1 MERTKSPWDIHLQLM
16 RIEKE
21 YRRIRVYKPYTAML
35 LLNMANDIGCSYAN
49 NFASHGIDI
58 DRERFTK
65 FPRIIYTQ
73 RKED

>member
-35 LLNMANDIGCSYAN
+35 LLNMANELCLHKKQRIYFVLFSFFRI
-49 NFASHGIDI
+49 FAA
-58 DRERFTK
+58 ERV
-65 FPRIIYTQ
+65 
-73 RKED
+73 